1 MRSMP
6 SRKLGVIGVGNMGS
20 AILRGVIKA
29 GLFRPDEVTI
39 CDLVAE
45 KAAGL
50 ASELKINLARTASD
64 AARAASTV
72 LLAVKPQ
79 TMGECL
85 SEVGDIIDG
94 SRLVISIAAGI
105 STEFIEKRVRPN
117 ARVVRA
123 MPNTPAL
130 VGAGATA
137 ICGGTHATP
146 QDLAEAELLF
156 GALGKVYRVDE
167 SLMDAVTAVSGSG
180 PAYLFLFA
188 ECLERAALACGLP
201 ASETGD
207 LVTQT
212 LFGAS
217 KLLRE
222 SDEHPSV
229 LRARVTSPGG
239 TTEAAIAAF
248 NERGLDEI
256 VRTAVTSALE
266 RAREL
271 GGVKKR

>member
-1 MRSMP
+1 MP
-6 SRKLGVIGVGNMGS
+6 SSKLGVVGVGNMGS
-20 AILRGVIKA
+20 AIVRGVITA
-29 GLFRPDEVTI
+29 GLLRPDEVTV
-39 CDLVAE
+39 CDVAAE
-45 KAAGL
+45 KAEAL
-50 ASELKINLARTASD
+50 ASELKIHMVRTASD
-64 AARAASTV
+64 VARDASMV
-72 LLAVKPQ
+72 VLAVKPQ
-79 TMGECL
+79 TMSECL
-85 SEVGDIIDG
+85 SEVGANIDG

-105 STEFIEKRVRPN
+105 STEFIEERVAAN
-117 ARVVRA
+117 TRVVRA

-137 ICGGTHATP
+137 ICRGTHANP
-146 QDLAEAELLF
+146 EDLVAAERLF

-201 ASETGD
+201 SSETGD

-212 LFGAS
+212 IFGAS

-222 SDEHPSV
+222 SEEHASA

-248 NERGLDEI
+248 NERGLDGI
-256 VRTAVTSALE
+256 VRAAVTSALE
-266 RAREL
+266 RAKEL
-271 GGVKKR
+271 GGVKKS